1 MKKTS
6 TTNILA
12 KIFKKTPEK
21 KVKKKTK
28 PKVAKKS
35 TPPKAK
41 VVKKNIPVKKTKT
54 KKVTATKIKKNLK
67 TVSKKAAPEKVEIK
81 TDNLRISKSNEVK
94 PEIKKVKK
102 QETEKREYKVK
113 DYVVYPKHGVG
124 QITEFKKI
132 NIGGIDVETYVLKFE
147 KDKANGMVPVN
158 KQSHLRPLATINQVN
173 KCISILKSKPKIKRS
188 MWSRRAQEYEA
199 KISSGKIYE
208 LAEVVRD
215 LNKGDDLM
223 VDQSYSERQLFEKAY
238 ERILSEFQIVMGVSL
253 EDTQKKL
260 DKALKRNLE
269 GQPKTIAAPTKIKD
283 PAADPDADSV
293 QITDT
298 ENLTSGDQLQAVE
311 RVLKR
316 TRGIASY
323 EIISEKKL
331 IGLLEPWL
339 GTGNVTA
346 DLPIPVMIDVILNP
360 EKRFNEK
367 GLRIELSAVAP
378 GAKLDTHGRWR
389 QNLERG
395 LQTMRI
401 LAGLI
406 LMLVTIATAT
416 VIIFA
421 TRAGLGTNKETVE
434 VLHLI
439 GAHDKFISRQFERQ
453 FLTLSLLSCIIG
465 YGAAAGIFHMLFIL
479 MTDMED
485 MQFYLL
491 LLGVP
496 FLSILMTWLI
506 IRNFVI
512 RTLAKAL

>member
-1 MKKTS
+1 MKNIKMKKTS

-28 PKVAKKS
+28 AKVAKKP
-35 TPPKAK
+35 TLPKAK
-41 VVKKNIPVKKTKT
+41 VIKKNISVKKTKT
-54 KKVTATKIKKNLK
+54 IKATPTKIKKNLK
-67 TVSKKAAPEKVEIK
+67 TVSKKAVPEKVEIK

-269 GQPKTIAAPTKIKD
+269 GQAKAVAAPTKIKEPITESD
-283 PAADPDADSV
+283 TDSEP
-293 QITDT
+293 ITDT
-298 ENLTSGDQLQAVE
+298 ED
-311 RVLKR
+311 
-316 TRGIASY
+316 
-323 EIISEKKL
+323 
-331 IGLLEPWL
+331 
-339 GTGNVTA
+339 
-346 DLPIPVMIDVILNP
+346 
-360 EKRFNEK
+360 
-367 GLRIELSAVAP
+367 
-378 GAKLDTHGRWR
+378 
-389 QNLERG
+389 
-395 LQTMRI
+395 
-401 LAGLI
+401 
-406 LMLVTIATAT
+406 
-416 VIIFA
+416 
-421 TRAGLGTNKETVE
+421 
-434 VLHLI
+434 
-439 GAHDKFISRQFERQ
+439 
-453 FLTLSLLSCIIG
+453 
-465 YGAAAGIFHMLFIL
+465 
-479 MTDMED
+479 
-485 MQFYLL
+485 
-491 LLGVP
+491 
-496 FLSILMTWLI
+496 
-506 IRNFVI
+506 
-512 RTLAKAL
+512 